1 MAISKKEAVTSLTNK
16 DEIFMSYS
24 TVTKHPYVEWNKETS
39 KNQVWLFASEEEV
52 IAFNTKEAKEKK
64 VAVTGMKLEKAQ
76 YLAFF
81 NELYSIGVTAVG
93 WKDGEEQIEL
103 ELTDIIKAPDL
114 SEIEPQKRPLYNRE
128 LQLAGIYFMQEM
140 KRTVPQ
146 DERTDDE
153 KKTLRALDGRFCTDL
168 GRSEFIMVMLK
179 NEEDPEKVK
188 VPFVKTKDGKVFQP
202 IFSDVL
208 EYRKY
213 VGNTKD
219 AIGRKVKFKDL
230 LNLKL
235 KNAEGYMLNPAGI
248 NMPLTTPLMENISK
262 RMESAE
268 ALRKEAYEELKKNG
282 QKLMDIVNK
291 LAEMTGKEEI
301 FVAYSAVTKH
311 SYVTCDEESF
321 NDQVWA
327 FATEEEVKA
336 FAKKVVEEKK
346 QPVVGMK
353 FEKKNFASWID
364 ELYLIGVNAIV
375 WNDGDKKVEFD
386 LAEIGNPR
394 DFSNIPPEKRPLINP
409 VLQLSA
415 IYFMQELN
423 RMNLPQE
430 EIDMEYRQELQEEM
444 LVNVIRAEYLMA
456 VDVDKEDPNKVVIPF
471 IKTKDE
477 KIMHPIF
484 SDIVELEKF
493 TKGKKMRIVKFPFNK
508 LPEVMINDAFA
519 YAINPLGVNIVLP
532 REQVFKMAG
541 K

>member
-103 ELTDIIKAPDL
+103 ELTDIVKAPDL

-146 DERTDDE
+146 DERTEDE

-188 VPFVKTKDGKVFQP
+188 VPFVKTKDDKIFQP

-493 TKGKKMRIVKFPFNK
+493 TKGKKLRIVKFPFNK

>member
-103 ELTDIIKAPDL
+103 ELTDIVKAPDL

-268 ALRKEAYEELKKNG
+268 ALRKEAYEELKKNS

-291 LAEMTGKEEI
+291 LTEMTGKEEI

-423 RMNLPQE
+423 RVNLPQE

>member
-52 IAFNTKEAKEKK
+52 IAFNKKEAKEKK

-103 ELTDIIKAPDL
+103 ELTDIVKAPDL

-423 RMNLPQE
+423 RVNLPQE

-444 LVNVIRAEYLMA
+444 LVNVMRAEYLMA

-519 YAINPLGVNIVLP
+519 YAINPLGVNIVIP